1 MLIPS
6 PRNLKDLQ
14 GLITPLKGVKRKQG
28 YKTNK
33 IEPVDEGD
41 ELFDCEGDKLV
52 INEHN
57 EEHQSDEENDANVET
72 GAIENQDENDQVNV
86 NTVSSSN
93 IFLGDLC
100 RGNNDLRKD
109 AVFIDKL
116 GKLLGNVET
125 STQFIPYLTKFK
137 RSCIIPCRAI
147 KRRVENMVNN
157 NLDLEAGDDEQL
169 ENEVE
174 HRDENDSIRYAFEDL
189 FQ

>member
-1 MLIPS
+1 MLW
-6 PRNLKDLQ
+6 
-14 GLITPLKGVKRKQG
+14 T
-28 YKTNK
+28 
-33 IEPVDEGD
+33 VDERD
-41 ELFDCEGDKLV
+41 ELSDCEGEKLV

-93 IFLGDLC
+93 ILLGDLC
-100 RGNNDLRKD
+100 RGNSYLRKD

-116 GKLLGNVET
+116 GKLLSNGET

-137 RSCIIPCRAI
+137 RSYITSHRAI

-157 NLDLEAGDDEQL
+157 NLDLEVGDDKQL

-174 HRDENDSIRYAFEDL
+174 HRDENDSIRNAFDDL